1 MRELIQDKDLMV
13 LETLFPTELWVN
25 YDHQCIV
32 NNESLAEII
41 THRSLNESSRELS
54 NVGGWQSNDDL
65 AEDDQFTDLV
75 TYVTQSFNPIYKHN
89 NYIDGLKFIIVDM
102 WANINKHRDFNK
114 AHLHPNSDWSFT
126 YYVKVTEDSGDIV
139 FCDPR
144 VRRHMKVQDNILID
158 HSNNSQH
165 GIYTVNPLNGRLVIF
180 PSYLE
185 HYVEPNLTQET
196 RISISGNIRYDRFGL
211 VKF

>member
-1 MRELIQDKDLMV
+1 MEIYKEGRDLMV
-13 LETLFPTELWVN
+13 LETVFPTEIWVN

-41 THRSLNESSRELS
+41 IRRSLNESSRKLT
-54 NVGGWQSNDDL
+54 NVGGWQSSDDL
-65 AEDDQFTDLV
+65 TEDGQFTDLV
-75 TYVTQSFNPIYKHN
+75 TYVAQNFNSVYKHN
-89 NYIDGLKFIIVDM
+89 NYIEKLRVVIDNM
-102 WANINKHRDFNK
+102 WANVNNHKDFNM

-144 VRRHMKVQDNILID
+144 LRRIMNVQDDILQD
-158 HSNNSQH
+158 YNNKSQH
-165 GIYTVNPLNGRLVIF
+165 STYSVSPLNGRLIIF

-185 HYVEPNLTQET
+185 HFVEPNLTQET
-196 RISISGNIRYDRFGL
+196 RISISGNIRYE
-211 VKF
+211 KI

>member
-1 MRELIQDKDLMV
+1 MV
-13 LETLFPTELWVN
+13 LETVFPTEIWVN

-41 THRSLNESSRELS
+41 IRRSLNESSRKLT
-54 NVGGWQSNDDL
+54 NVGGWQSSDDL
-65 AEDDQFTDLV
+65 TEDGQFTDLV
-75 TYVTQSFNPIYKHN
+75 TYVAQNFNSVYKHN
-89 NYIDGLKFIIVDM
+89 NYIEKLRVVIDNM
-102 WANINKHRDFNK
+102 WANVNNHKDFNM

-144 VRRHMKVQDNILID
+144 LRRIMNVQDDIIQD
-158 HSNNSQH
+158 YNNKSQH
-165 GIYTVNPLNGRLVIF
+165 STYSVSPLNGRLIIF

-185 HYVEPNLTQET
+185 HFVEPNLTQET
-196 RISISGNIRYDRFGL
+196 RISISGNIRYE
-211 VKF
+211 KI

>member
-1 MRELIQDKDLMV
+1 MV
-13 LETLFPTELWVN
+13 LETVFPTEIWVN

-41 THRSLNESSRELS
+41 IRRSLNESSRKLT
-54 NVGGWQSNDDL
+54 NVGGWQSSDDL
-65 AEDDQFTDLV
+65 TEDGQFTDLV
-75 TYVTQSFNPIYKHN
+75 TYVAQNFNSVYKHN
-89 NYIDGLKFIIVDM
+89 NYIEKLRVVIDNM
-102 WANINKHRDFNK
+102 WANVNNHKDFNM

-144 VRRHMKVQDNILID
+144 LRRIMNVQDDILQD
-158 HSNNSQH
+158 YNNKSQH
-165 GIYTVNPLNGRLVIF
+165 STYSVSPLNGRLIIF

-185 HYVEPNLTQET
+185 HFVEPNLTQET
-196 RISISGNIRYDRFGL
+196 RISISGNIRYE
-211 VKF
+211 KI